1 METTDLGIHFGV
13 YFGYAKGL
21 QDYYL
26 LILKNFDQ
34 FKKARNQ
41 IASSTFIQQRARIE
55 VEFYP
60 CSV

>member
-1 METTDLGIHFGV
+1 MGTTDLEIHSGV
-13 YFGYAKGL
+13 CFGYAKDQ

-41 IASSTFIQQRARIE
+41 IASSAFIQQRARIE